1 MFHVLFKFNIN
12 TTAIREKFLD
22 KPTNHRI
29 FVKNSLIMKDVQYK
43 YTKNDLFSKVRDW
56 HDWVEDLLY
65 ILAILACVLV
75 NVYIITLIYLAV
87 AK

>member
-1 MFHVLFKFNIN
+1 MNDNNDV
-12 TTAIREKFLD
+12 
-22 KPTNHRI
+22 
-29 FVKNSLIMKDVQYK
+29 IMKDVQYK
-43 YTKNDLFSKVRDW
+43 YTKNDLFGKVRDW

>member
-1 MFHVLFKFNIN
+1 
-12 TTAIREKFLD
+12 
-22 KPTNHRI
+22 
-29 FVKNSLIMKDVQYK
+29 MKDVQYK